1 MIYSYELTDLVIK
14 DIDDTLNYIS
24 NKLCNKKAA
33 IDMMN
38 NIEACINNIC
48 AFPLSYP
55 NCNYY
60 LIKDDSIRHAVIK
73 NYILV
78 FKIYDNKII
87 FLRFK
92 YSKQNKLL

>member
-1 MIYSYELTDLVIK
+1 MIYSYELADLVIK
-14 DIDDTLNYIS
+14 DIDHTLNYIS
-24 NKLCNKKAA
+24 NKLCNKKSA
-33 IDMMN
+33 IDLMN

-73 NYILV
+73 N
-78 FKIYDNKII
+78 I
-87 FLRFK
+87 FLFLKFMIIR
-92 YSKQNKLL
+92 